1 MTAVRR
7 GTQILGIA
15 VLFMVGALLILGATD
30 TVGTRWRS
38 DVADAFHDLAR
49 PDLADWALAL
59 IGAAGALLGLAMLIS
74 QLLPPRRG
82 THRMHDVHE
91 DANGATRIRGRAVV
105 NSARRTLERL
115 DGVTSADARWTGKVL
130 RVEVRVDDDAN
141 LQTIETRAR
150 DALGLPFWI
159 DLGLADAEMNLV
171 ILHNARAGRDKKVR

>member
-1 MTAVRR
+1 MTALRR
-7 GTQILGIA
+7 VTQLLGIG
-15 VLFMVGALLILGATD
+15 VLFAVGTVLILSATD
-30 TVGTRWRS
+30 AIGPRWRI
-38 DVADAFHDLAR
+38 DAADAFRDLAR

-59 IGAAGALLGLAMLIS
+59 IGAAGVLLGVAMLIS
-74 QLLPPRRG
+74 QLLPARRG
-82 THRMHDVHE
+82 SHRMHEVHH
-91 DANGATRIRGRAVV
+91 DADGTTRIRGRAVINTV
-105 NSARRTLERL
+105 RQTLEQL

-141 LQTIETRAR
+141 LQTVETRVR